1 MIINDIIVYMKDIF
15 FTLVEVSEQLRVSKL
30 TIWRYIK
37 AGKLPAYKFGRDLRI
52 KEADLDK
59 FIDSRLQPI
68 KEKS

>member
-1 MIINDIIVYMKDIF
+1 MYMKDTF
-15 FTLVEVSEQLRVSKL
+15 FTLAEVSEQLRVSKL

-37 AGKLPAYKFGRDLRI
+37 SGKLPAYKFGRDLRI

-68 KEKS
+68 KEKNR